1 MTKPDYSRID
11 GALLLACEDTP
22 AADRLLTVFVH
33 ALEPPTA
40 AQAEQLSALGIS
52 MPDRPRR
59 IFTATLSPEE
69 VAQLSH
75 EKWIKSLKLSRRLK
89 VLPNENE

>member
-1 MTKPDYSRID
+1 MTEPDYSRID

-33 ALEPPTA
+33 AIEPPSA
-40 AQAEQLSALGIS
+40 AQAQQLSALGIS
-52 MPDRPRR
+52 LPDRPRR
-59 IFTATLSPEE
+59 IFTATLSPED

-75 EKWIKSLKLSRRLK
+75 KKWIKSLKLSQRLK
-89 VLPNENE
+89 ALPEDT